1 MGTASIAHENLAQAL
16 REQGFVVT
24 PIKGTSMLPL
34 LRQEKDTV
42 VVVPAEPSQVEPMD
56 VVLFHDR
63 QRDRYVLHRL
73 IAKDADTLT
82 TLGDNCTSCERF
94 PREWLLGRLSS
105 VYRGERELPLDSPAY
120 RAYVTLWCRP
130 WQARMRGLGLY
141 RRTRHRVG
149 QALRALGLRRP
160 A

>member
-1 MGTASIAHENLAQAL
+1 MGATSIEHENLAQAL

-34 LRQEKDTV
+34 LRQERDTV

-56 VVLFHDR
+56 VVLFHDER
-63 QRDRYVLHRL
+63 RDRYVLHRL
-73 IAKDADTLT
+73 VARDADTLT

-94 PREWLLGRLSS
+94 PKEWLLGRLSS
-105 VYRGERELPLDSPAY
+105 AYRGERELSLDSPGY

-130 WQARMRGLGLY
+130 WQARVRGLGLY
-141 RRTRHRVG
+141 RRARHCGG
-149 QALRALGLRRP
+149 QALRALGLRRQ